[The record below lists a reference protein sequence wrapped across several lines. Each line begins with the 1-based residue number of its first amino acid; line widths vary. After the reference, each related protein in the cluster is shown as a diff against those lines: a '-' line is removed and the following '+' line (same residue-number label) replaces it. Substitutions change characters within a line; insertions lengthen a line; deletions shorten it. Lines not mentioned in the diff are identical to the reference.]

1 MPDDLGTIVVV
12 EDDRRI
18 AELLDLYLRQEG
30 FRVVHAEDGQRGVD
44 LVSREHARLV
54 VLDIALPGEL
64 DGFEVCRRIRER
76 FDVPVVMVTA
86 RDDEIDRVLGLEL
99 GADDYVTK
107 PFSFRE
113 LTARVKAV
121 LRRTAG
127 SKANG
132 SSVLKA
138 GDVTIDMVRRE
149 VRAGDETVDLTA
161 REFDLA
167 AHFAANPGRVLTRLQ
182 LLDAVWGPG
191 WIGDER
197 TVDVHVRQLRK
208 KLGDAIPI
216 ATIWRVGYRCG

>member
-30 FRVVHAEDGQRGVD
+30 FRVVHAEDGARGVD
-44 LVSREHARLV
+44 LVGREHARLV

-121 LRRTAG
+121 LRRTTG

-149 VRAGDETVDLTA
+149 VRAGAETVDLTA